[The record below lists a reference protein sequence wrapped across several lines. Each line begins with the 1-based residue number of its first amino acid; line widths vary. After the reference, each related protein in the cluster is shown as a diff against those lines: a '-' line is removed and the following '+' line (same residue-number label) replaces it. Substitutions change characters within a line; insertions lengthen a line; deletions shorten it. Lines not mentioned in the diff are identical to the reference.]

1 MPALI
6 ESFASLRAPAWHLF
20 GNVFEDPKTTL
31 EMIKAADLGDWDVRL
46 VPVQTDSRGGP
57 ELWEVVRTN
66 PIDIDPETLKPEV
79 DRLGFVGERYKVLQ
93 NEEIFTALDNVTGGG
108 RWETAGSI
116 KGGSV
121 VFGSQSLR
129 DPYFIDPEGANDEI
143 KEYILA
149 SSSHDG
155 SLALQLSNTPT
166 RVVCW
171 NTLNFAL
178 RTAKQYFKI
187 RHTASMDGK
196 IAAAKAALNVS
207 SHYMD
212 VFEAEA
218 KELFEA
224 EITKVQFEQIVKSL
238 YPEPEVTEARGTK
251 AAKTRWDD
259 KFSRIMS
266 IYTGPTNVTITGTAW
281 GAVNALTEENQWY
294 RNVRAGNVE
303 NALAAGAGF
312 DLVTNQF
319 RSKALQVVKA
329 FA

>member
-6 ESFASLRAPAWHLF
+6 ETFASLRAPAWHLL
-20 GNVFEDPKTTL
+20 GDVFEDPKTTL
-31 EMIKAADLGDWDVRL
+31 EMIDAAHLGDWNVRL
-46 VPVQTDSRGGP
+46 VPVETDSRGGP
-57 ELWEVVRTN
+57 ELWEVVRDN
-66 PIDIDPETLKPEV
+66 PFDQET
-79 DRLGFVGERYKVLQ
+79 DRLGFVGERYKTFQ

-116 KGGSV
+116 KGGAV

-143 KEYILA
+143 REYVLA

-155 SLALQLSNTPT
+155 SLALQLSMTPT

-178 RTAKQYFKI
+178 RTAKQFYKI
-187 RHTASMDGK
+187 RHTQSMDGK
-196 IAAAKAALNVS
+196 VAAAKAALGVANT
-207 SHYMD
+207 YMD

-238 YPEPEVTEARGTK
+238 YPEPELTEARGTK
-251 AAKTRWDD
+251 AAKTRWDA
-259 KFSRIMS
+259 KFERIVAL
-266 IYTGPTNVTITGTAW
+266 YTGETNKTITGTAW

>member
-46 VPVQTDSRGGP
+46 VPVETDSRGGP

-66 PIDIDPETLKPEV
+66 PLDQET

-143 KEYILA
+143 QEYVLA

-155 SLALQLSNTPT
+155 SLALQLSMTPT

-178 RTAKQYFKI
+178 RTAKQYYKI
-187 RHTASMDGK
+187 RHTQSMDGK
-196 IAAAKAALNVS
+196 IAVAKAALGVANK
-207 SHYMD
+207 YMD

-224 EITKVQFEQIVKSL
+224 EITKVKFEEIVKAL

-251 AAKTRWDD
+251 AAKTRWDA
-259 KFSRIMS
+259 KFERIVAL
-266 IYTGPTNVTITGTAW
+266 YTGETNKTITGTAW

>member
-46 VPVQTDSRGGP
+46 VPVETDSRGGP

-66 PIDIDPETLKPEV
+66 PFDFET

-93 NEEIFTALDNVTGGG
+93 NEEIFTALDN
-108 RWETAGSI
+108 
-116 KGGSV
+116 
-121 VFGSQSLR
+121 
-129 DPYFIDPEGANDEI
+129 EI
-143 KEYILA
+143 QEYVLA

-155 SLALQLSNTPT
+155 SLALQLSMTPT

-178 RTAKQYFKI
+178 RTAKQYYKI
-187 RHTASMDGK
+187 RHTQSMDGK
-196 IAAAKAALNVS
+196 IAVAKAALGVANK
-207 SHYMD
+207 YMD

-224 EITKVQFEQIVKSL
+224 EITKVQFEEIVKAL

-251 AAKTRWDD
+251 AAKTRWDA
-259 KFSRIMS
+259 KFERIVAL
-266 IYTGPTNVTITGTAW
+266 YTGETNKTITGTAW

>member
-46 VPVQTDSRGGP
+46 VPVETDSRGGP

-66 PIDIDPETLKPEV
+66 PFDFET